1 MKQVFNPQSNEKFEM
16 QDFLNLSTSKQQAQ
30 IQRLDNSELLVQI
43 LRTEY
48 IEPTHTLELMLN
60 RLQELKE
67 SSVSTVVDALIRKAI
82 ERGNIEHTR
91 LLLPFHTYNPKSDLY
106 HCVKNQ
112 QFEIFDLLLAN
123 TQLDKQNMIDQVLA
137 DVCLSDGGDAL
148 KAVDLLMERGANPSA
163 FNLKA
168 LGHAIHS
175 QNLLMIDK
183 LIPLSDIKNFG
194 NSALSSAARYNL
206 SDVVQRLLEGGAP
219 YNEENSK
226 PLRTAVR
233 YNSGGV
239 VECLLHWDKT
249 FETVM
254 EDALCSPGVEMS
266 ILELLWERCDIEA
279 VRSQLHN
286 FTDEGRERFDVLY
299 AHHQQKILN
308 QTVENLGT
316 TGRGRKI

>member
-1 MKQVFNPQSNEKFEM
+1 MY
-16 QDFLNLSTSKQQAQ
+16 DFLSQSIRKHKRHLKSVMQKRYLKSVNDPHILVGILSTEYVPEVETLAL
-30 IQRLDNSELLVQI
+30 ILERLEELDQRLISD
-43 LRTEY
+43 
-48 IEPTHTLELMLN
+48 
-60 RLQELKE
+60 
-67 SSVSTVVDALIRKAI
+67 VSFHCIRKAI
-82 ERGNIEHTR
+82 EHGNIEHTR

-183 LIPLSDIKNFG
+183 LIPLSDVKNFG

-226 PLRTAVR
+226 PLRTALR

-239 VECLLHWDKT
+239 VEKLLQWDKA
-249 FETVM
+249 FNSVM
-254 EDALCSPGVEMS
+254 EEAFCSFDIDRETLDM
-266 ILELLWERCDIEA
+266 LWQRCDIEA
-279 VRSQLHN
+279 VREQSHTY
-286 FTDEGRERFDVLY
+286 TDEGREIFEKMY
-299 AHHQQKILN
+299 SQHQKNILMAN
-308 QTVENLGT
+308 VGDGNAVE
-316 TGRGRKI
+316 RVRKI